1 MTQFKRIGRLLGD
14 AINEWLCHAK
24 GVAFA
29 TPAFAGAY
37 GPDTGNHRMQ
47 GTLYHV
53 NRYFIAENGKAQNEK
68 EGDGNGGIQLRLLGD
83 TDRFRVLR
91 EPPG

>member
-14 AINEWLCHAK
+14 AIDGWFCRAK
-24 GVAFA
+24 GVVAD
-29 TPAFAGAY
+29 TPAFAGVG
-37 GPDTGNHRMQ
+37 GPVGGTHRNQ
-47 GTLYHV
+47 GTLYHD
-53 NRYFIAENGKAQNEK
+53 NRYFITENGEAQNEK
-68 EGDGNGGIQLRLLGD
+68 EGDGNGGIQLRLLGN